1 MSLEEHL
8 GAMLGQVGP
17 LEPLDITLREAI
29 GCQLVGDVAAPNPV
43 PHYAR
48 AAISGYA
55 VRSVD
60 LTGPAT
66 LKVVDDVQPGFAP
79 TQPVYAGWPSGCRP
93 GRPSSGRGGLRRPR
107 PPAATGAMVELSD
120 VAAPGAG
127 ITAVGAV
134 AAEGQEVLRD
144 GAVID
149 PSAVGLLALLGVVR
163 VGVRP
168 RPRVV
173 VVTIGNDLAPAGS
186 PPTAGLVYDAAGPM
200 LVAAAEEAG
209 AVPYRVGP
217 VAYDDRDIHS
227 SIDDQVIRAD
237 LLVVVGRRPRRTA
250 SCAPNSTPWGRSRS
264 TRGPLPWAPSVTAPS
279 VRTRTS
285 RSWFFRRPRGCG
297 PALRRPGGPLI
308 HAMRGVRGA
317 PPVQVQVSDPL
328 HRSDLTQLIPA
339 RYEGPGV
346 VRPMPDPTLV
356 DLTTA
361 DVLLR
366 VLPGSDDQPAGH
378 RACPPA
384 PSLVNLAAT
393 LRRDE
398 VTLRPFAPP

>member
-79 TQPVYAGWPSGCRP
+79 TQPVYAGVAVRLSAGSPIP
-93 GRPSSGRGGLRRPR
+93 GGADCVVPG

-237 LLVVVGRRPRRTA
+237 LLVVVGETAAPDGLLRTQLD
-250 SCAPNSTPWGRSRS
+250 SLGSVSFDEGSTALGAFGHGTIGEDENVPVLV
-264 TRGPLPWAPSVTAPS
+264 LPADPVAA
-279 VRTRTS
+279 
-285 RSWFFRRPRGCG
+285 
-297 PALRRPGGPLI
+297 ALLFAALAVPLI

-366 VLPGSDDQPAGH
+366 VLPGSDDQPAG
-378 RACPPA
+378 ATVPA
-384 PSLVNLAAT
+384 LP
-393 LRRDE
+393 LRHS
-398 VTLRPFAPP
+398 